1 VGSESVVEALQAFT
15 SIVTATLGDLHAQ
28 AIAESEQAQAE
39 LSAQE
44 ALTAL
49 SKLAIQRQGRPT
61 PFPESEQGTAS
72 MKP

>member
-15 SIVTATLGDLHAQ
+15 SVVTATLGDLHAQ
-28 AIAESEQAQAE
+28 AIADSEQAQAE

-49 SKLAIQRQGRPT
+49 SKLAVQQQGRPI
-61 PFPESEQGTAS
+61 PIPESKQGTAS

>member
-1 VGSESVVEALQAFT
+1 MGSESVLEALQAFT
-15 SIVTATLGDLHAQ
+15 SVVTATLGDLHAK
-28 AIAESEQAQAE
+28 AVAESEQPQAE

-49 SKLAIQRQGRPT
+49 SKLVQRQGHPT
-61 PFPESEQGTAS
+61 PTAESEQGTAS